1 MIKVKDEPNLSRDK
15 SGVIHNTANDEYREF
30 IAKRNS
36 KLELDQRLTHLE
48 THCEDNRK
56 MLETILSLLQDKK

>member
-36 KLELDQRLTHLE
+36 KLELDKRLTTLE
-48 THCEDNRK
+48 ASCDDNRK
-56 MLETILSLLQDKK
+56 MLQSILALLQDKK